1 MRDGPSLLRRLVVR
15 RRALTIRTTLMSSV
29 STPTPHGHRPSP
41 HAFSHTQPPC
51 TRAHRRPQ
59 PHETPSTRHPA
70 PKPMPGQ
77 PPSLAQTR
85 TSPAHRRAAHS
96 RAREAAHQS
105 RTASTEKP
113 HQRNPDA
120 ARTRRGTEVP
130 LCQLRRVGGAPS
142 ARRGAPEAQE
152 SATHERHPGHEES
165 GLDQVHERATHGVKL
180 AEKHEKCIVV
190 HSEKPF
196 EMGRDGAPARG
207 TPPQRS

>member
-1 MRDGPSLLRRLVVR
+1 M
-15 RRALTIRTTLMSSV
+15 
-29 STPTPHGHRPSP
+29 
-41 HAFSHTQPPC
+41 
-51 TRAHRRPQ
+51 
-59 PHETPSTRHPA
+59 
-70 PKPMPGQ
+70 
-77 PPSLAQTR
+77 
-85 TSPAHRRAAHS
+85 
-96 RAREAAHQS
+96 
-105 RTASTEKP
+105 
-113 HQRNPDA
+113 
-120 ARTRRGTEVP
+120 P